1 MERCVPEASWCDMIV
16 CRVIMLVRRA
26 TISKF
31 VVRMSIPKLR
41 REHFPAG
48 PPELSQH
55 RLISIAS
62 SEGTL
67 NCGALGPIRL
77 LMAWKTATTTIK
89 EECSKGCTSSN
100 DSNVKLC
107 LLLRHS
113 LSVCRITKRNVTR
126 QTKKKK
132 ETAHPTINCPL
143 CSVVLGSKNMILSSI
158 LIMPSERPSPLYPP
172 CTNNTIHNM

>member
-1 MERCVPEASWCDMIV
+1 MKSEVIQDHWRKSPFLLALMERCVPEASWCDMIV

-113 LSVCRITKRNVTR
+113 LSVCRITKRNLTR

-132 ETAHPTINCPL
+132 KKPRIRPL
-143 CSVVLGSKNMILSSI
+143 IVRYVLLFWDRK
-158 LIMPSERPSPLYPP
+158 
-172 CTNNTIHNM
+172 T